1 MNDTPEIVRQQ
12 MEQTR
17 SQLVEKLESLELQV
31 SETVKSTGTAV
42 NATVEAVQETVESV
56 TGAVQSAVQSVSNAF
71 DVRRQFDRH
80 PWLILSGS
88 VALGYLAVEFLA
100 GSAQKSQR
108 QQETAPL
115 PDPSADNA
123 GLGNGEPPVESAAT
137 AIDTTGSHESG
148 RKSSSRHQLRSAAVS
163 VLIGIVQELASRA
176 VPVAMDYLTES
187 GKVST
192 NQTLDQDKA
201 PIDAEQMAEAKGADR
216 NGCDVNPGKLN
227 QRREA

>member
-1 MNDTPEIVRQQ
+1 
-12 MEQTR
+12 
-17 SQLVEKLESLELQV
+17 
-31 SETVKSTGTAV
+31 
-42 NATVEAVQETVESV
+42 
-56 TGAVQSAVQSVSNAF
+56 
-71 DVRRQFDRH
+71 
-80 PWLILSGS
+80 
-88 VALGYLAVEFLA
+88 
-100 GSAQKSQR
+100 
-108 QQETAPL
+108 
-115 PDPSADNA
+115 
-123 GLGNGEPPVESAAT
+123 
-137 AIDTTGSHESG
+137 
-148 RKSSSRHQLRSAAVS
+148 